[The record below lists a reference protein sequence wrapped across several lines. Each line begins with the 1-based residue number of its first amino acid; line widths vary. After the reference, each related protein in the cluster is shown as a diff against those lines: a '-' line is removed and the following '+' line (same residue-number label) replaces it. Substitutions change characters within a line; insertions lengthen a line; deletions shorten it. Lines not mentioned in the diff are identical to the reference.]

1 MLPFY
6 KIATTLISPLIPL
19 WLRYR
24 TSKGKEDPTR
34 IGERFGHTS
43 HMRPKGTL
51 LWIHASSV
59 GESNSV
65 LALIRQLTSRF
76 PKLSILLTT
85 GTVTSANLM
94 GKQLPKGVVHHYA
107 PIDTPDATERFI
119 AHWYPDVVWF
129 VESEFWPNL
138 IDAAKRYFCLMAVVN
153 ARMSERSFVMWKK
166 YPNVT
171 RAMFSAFRFFFTQ
184 STRDANRLRELGAAE
199 IIESGN
205 IKYDA
210 PPLSC
215 NESELMKL
223 HSAASDRKIFLAA
236 STHSGEEI
244 LIAQTHAKLAKQFP
258 NLLTIIVPR
267 HANRGDEIASEL
279 SAFGV
284 IHQRSK
290 QQAITPQTNIYIAD
304 TMGELGLFY
313 RLANIVFMGG
323 SLVAHGGQ
331 NPLEPARLSCAII
344 TGPHIHNFAEIY
356 DEMKTS
362 QAAIIVENAQM
373 LFDESAKLFEQFALL
388 DALQT
393 RAKLFVSKKG
403 GASDMIINLFASV
416 FEQ

>member
-6 KIATTLISPLIPL
+6 KIATTLISPLVPL

-24 TSKGKEDPTR
+24 MSKGKEDKAR
-34 IGERFGHTS
+34 IGERFGHSAHT
-43 HMRPKGTL
+43 RPQGTL
-51 LWIHASSV
+51 LWIHAASV

-65 LALIRQLTSRF
+65 LALIRQLTTRF

-94 GKQLPKGVVHHYA
+94 GKQLPKGVLHHYA

-153 ARMSERSFVMWKK
+153 ARMSQRSFVMWKK

-171 RAMFSAFRFFFTQ
+171 HAMFSAFRFFFAQ
-184 STRDANRLRELGAAE
+184 SNHDAERLRELGAVE
-199 IIESGN
+199 IIETGN

-223 HSAASDRKIFLAA
+223 HNAIGGRKVLLAA
-236 STHSGEEI
+236 STHPGEEI
-244 LIAQTHAKLAKQFP
+244 LIAKTHAKLVQTFP

-267 HANRGDEIASEL
+267 HANRGDEIAAEL
-279 SAFGV
+279 SGFG
-284 IHQRSK
+284 IRHQRSK
-290 QQAITPQTNIYIAD
+290 QQSITPQTNIYIAD

-313 RLANIVFMGG
+313 RLSQVVFMGG

-331 NPLEPARLSCAII
+331 NPLEPARLSCAIL
-344 TGPHIHNFAEIY
+344 TGPHIKNFAEIY
-356 DEMKTS
+356 TEMKTS
-362 QAAIIVENAQM
+362 HAVIMIADENA
-373 LFDESAKLFEQFALL
+373 LAKEIENLLSQFSLL
-388 DALQT
+388 DTLQT
-393 RAKLFVSKKG
+393 RAKQFVSNKG
-403 GASDMIINLFASV
+403 GASETIINLFAQV